1 MTKRDVKGIAK
12 VTAGGPSVLVRLAR
26 WSAIARC
33 LRFAGLL
40 GLVRCGDQGAAT
52 AGDRGRFRALVT
64 LYKEGPF
71 QKLAPSTQRIWGHWL
86 DRIASYFGTLS
97 IAQFDR
103 PERIRPIIRN
113 WRNQWSDKPRT
124 ADYGMQVLS
133 AVLSHAVDPL
143 GKLTGNACIGIKQ
156 LYASNRSDII
166 WTEADIARVKQ
177 ACTSR
182 DGARHRPRRRQWTAA
197 RQVLRLSWSHV
208 GTDAIVIR
216 TGKSKGKRE
225 AIIPL
230 YDDLRDVLARIPKR
244 STRVLTNSRGRPWLT
259 YALSARC
266 SSAPSKQPIWPMP
279 ICTSTICAARPRH
292 GSISP
297 AWMSAPSPRL
307 WVGKKRASA
316 TSFASTS
323 TARPRLRLSFGS
335 STRGRKWTIAR
346 QNFCKTFQLE
356 LKRFVGRMD
365 LLQRWRSRRSRSTSP
380 GKRRPTTIISRCIR
394 ATCERNTPPS
404 LTGSRCSSRQRA
416 RPETTWCSAAC
427 MRSTCRLF

>member
-12 VTAGGPSVLVRLAR
+12 VTAKGREYWYAWRGGPRLRGAYGSPDF
-26 WSAIARC
+26 WASYDAAIRERQ
-33 LRFAGLL
+33 LPEPGK
-40 GLVRCGDQGAAT
+40 
-52 AGDRGRFRALVT
+52 FRALVT

-103 PERIRPIIRN
+103 PESIRPIIRN

-143 GKLTGNACIGIKQ
+143 GKLTGNPCIGIKR

-177 ACTSR
+177 ACTAEMAHAI
-182 DGARHRPRRRQWTAA
+182 DLAA
-197 RQVLRLSWSHV
+197 ASGLRLGDLLRLSWSHV

-216 TGKSKGKRE
+216 TGKSKGKCE

-259 YALSARC
+259 SSFSTLFIRAKQAADMADADLHFHDLRGTAATRLYLARLDE
-266 SSAPSKQPIWPMP
+266 
-279 ICTSTICAARPRH
+279 R
-292 GSISP
+292 
-297 AWMSAPSPRL
+297 
-307 WVGKKRASA
+307 
-316 TSFASTS
+316 
-323 TARPRLRLSFGS
+323 
-335 STRGRKWTIAR
+335 TIAEIMGW
-346 QNFCKTFQLE
+346 QEASVSN
-356 LKRFVGRMD
+356 
-365 LLQRWRSRRSRSTSP
+365 
-380 GKRRPTTIISRCIR
+380 IIRKYVDR
-394 ATCERNTPPS
+394 
-404 LTGSRCSSRQRA
+404 
-416 RPETTWCSAAC
+416 SAATKAVI
-427 MRSTCRLF
+427 RQLNKRT

>member
-12 VTAGGPSVLVRLAR
+12 VTAKGRMYWYAWRGGPRLRGAYGSPDF
-26 WSAIARC
+26 WASYDAAIRERQ
-33 LRFAGLL
+33 LPEPGK
-40 GLVRCGDQGAAT
+40 
-52 AGDRGRFRALVT
+52 FRALVT
-64 LYKEGPF
+64 LYKAGPF

-143 GKLTGNACIGIKQ
+143 GKLTGNPCIGIKQ

-177 ACTSR
+177 ACTAEMTHAI
-182 DGARHRPRRRQWTAA
+182 DLAA
-197 RQVLRLSWSHV
+197 ASGLRLGDLLRLSWSHV

-259 YALSARC
+259 SSFSTLFIRAKQAADMADADLHFHDLRGTAATRFYLARLDE
-266 SSAPSKQPIWPMP
+266 
-279 ICTSTICAARPRH
+279 R
-292 GSISP
+292 
-297 AWMSAPSPRL
+297 
-307 WVGKKRASA
+307 
-316 TSFASTS
+316 
-323 TARPRLRLSFGS
+323 
-335 STRGRKWTIAR
+335 TIAEIMGW
-346 QNFCKTFQLE
+346 QEASVSN
-356 LKRFVGRMD
+356 
-365 LLQRWRSRRSRSTSP
+365 
-380 GKRRPTTIISRCIR
+380 IIRKYVDR
-394 ATCERNTPPS
+394 
-404 LTGSRCSSRQRA
+404 
-416 RPETTWCSAAC
+416 SAATKAVI
-427 MRSTCRLF
+427 RQLNKRT